1 MIFNKTGHLF
11 DKFSFK
17 IGGTSLKVTDSYT
30 YLGITFKP
38 SGSFRQAMFDL
49 GDKARRAYYKFRR
62 HDTSNNVKLTFKF
75 FDVLVKPILMYCA
88 EVWTILLCPRL
99 SNENLIK
106 SADAQLYEKLNLNL
120 CKYLLGVRR
129 NTSNIASRGELG
141 RYPLILDFLLQSY
154 CFKSRISSSNIGL
167 ASDAYAESLTLGPS
181 SWANLLGSMHERLS
195 CFDSGRYYKHD
206 MFLQLYDR
214 RWLDKM
220 NKNDTVVN
228 PDTSRKDG
236 NKLDTLKTVKCK
248 FEMEPY
254 VTMLPFEARRDFAK
268 LRTSS
273 HALEIEVGRYKDTPR
288 EERICK
294 LCNLN
299 CVENEAHFLISCP
312 YYKDERKILFNRFS
326 NLIPFELNDSPEC
339 FKKLFSCH
347 DGFPPTIKLVCSLA
361 RSLTELRRLYFDYS
375 KPVATI
381 TVTRSGRISKPP
393 DLLTY
398 DRNFAF
404 VH

>member
-1 MIFNKTGHLF
+1 
-11 DKFSFK
+11 
-17 IGGTSLKVTDSYT
+17 
-30 YLGITFKP
+30 
-38 SGSFRQAMFDL
+38 
-49 GDKARRAYYKFRR
+49 
-62 HDTSNNVKLTFKF
+62 
-75 FDVLVKPILMYCA
+75 
-88 EVWTILLCPRL
+88 
-99 SNENLIK
+99 
-106 SADAQLYEKLNLNL
+106 
-120 CKYLLGVRR
+120 
-129 NTSNIASRGELG
+129 
-141 RYPLILDFLLQSY
+141 
-154 CFKSRISSSNIGL
+154 
-167 ASDAYAESLTLGPS
+167 
-181 SWANLLGSMHERLS
+181 
-195 CFDSGRYYKHD
+195 
-206 MFLQLYDR
+206 
-214 RWLDKM
+214 
-220 NKNDTVVN
+220 
-228 PDTSRKDG
+228 
-236 NKLDTLKTVKCK
+236 
-248 FEMEPY
+248 MEPY

-273 HALEIEVGRYKDTPR
+273 HALEIEVGRYKDNPR

-299 CVENEAHFLISCP
+299 CVENEAHFLTSCP